1 MRHNGL
7 IVLKGSGIMINA
19 PHDKEFIFHDGTR
32 ARNLL
37 DLVAKLEGISDH
49 EFHNFVNHHKND
61 FANWTE
67 HVLLDKHF
75 ADELRNINSRSET
88 IQIIK
93 DKINEVTIGSSV
105 IRIPRIED
113 HHNQNHIIEKSA
125 DKAFEE
131 HKHRTGES
139 IANAEKHDEG
149 EKHAVHEPDERHAA
163 AGTHNIE
170 SHKNEIHK
178 NEMHDNETHI
188 LSESPQEKK
197 EKHHEKSEQ
206 MKAGHNWFKLFSS
219 KNLSEKKIEKIEIE
233 EEDKLKV
240 EKSLKDEVAQNDRE
254 NALWIILYF
263 ALVLLIIT
271 LLVYKLFL

>member
-1 MRHNGL
+1 VG
-7 IVLKGSGIMINA
+7 GIMINA

-75 ADELRNINSRSET
+75 SERLRSVDSRTDT

-93 DKINEVTIGSSV
+93 DKINDVTIGNSI

-113 HHNQNHIIEKSA
+113 HHNQHHLFEKAA
-125 DKAFEE
+125 DKKAEADLEKAVEKNVQKNVEDEKPSKVAKHDVGGTHVERLKNLESEE
-131 HKHRTGES
+131 F
-139 IANAEKHDEG
+139 EKHT
-149 EKHAVHEPDERHAA
+149 V
-163 AGTHNIE
+163 NE
-170 SHKNEIHK
+170 SRTLKES
-178 NEMHDNETHI
+178 
-188 LSESPQEKK
+188 SEEKK
-197 EKHHEKSEQ
+197 EKNHEKSEQ
-206 MKAGHNWFKLFSS
+206 IKASHNWFKLFSA
-219 KNLSEKKIEKIEIE
+219 KDLSDKKIEKIEIA
-233 EEDKLKV
+233 EEDKLNV
-240 EKSLKDEVAQNDRE
+240 EKSLKDGTAQNDRE